1 MKKSSLLEKE
11 GPITIEDLKANFKE
25 NDFTTMKSKFNPKK
39 ASDDEMFLYGRAKTI
54 FQQSWNDKMGE
65 LTGLS
70 SLLNFSD
77 DSPLVSLE
85 KTDETLVTGL
95 VMELRDKEEVVDK
108 IFDDFAEKTEEPF
121 IEEVKKYAE
130 ANGKVPDDLTDEE
143 LETIFDGIVDKFL
156 ARMMSLFLQTQSV
169 PELVELQKSMAIHE
183 DFSETVVQNFSKI
196 DFDRKWT
203 HSRSEAGAALSLDG
217 LIEAFQDAIPVEPLD
232 NATEEVELID
242 LEGKV
247 LENLNETDK
256 VIYLLK
262 KQGYSQ
268 KEIAEKL
275 KFKSA
280 SAVSKRLANI
290 KQLFN
295 EYMY

>member
-39 ASDDEMFLYGRAKTI
+39 ASDGELFLYGRAKTI
-54 FQQSWNDKMGE
+54 FQQSWNEKMGE
-65 LTGLS
+65 LTGIS
-70 SLLNFSD
+70 SLINFSD

-85 KTDETLVTGL
+85 KTDETLVSGI
-95 VMELRDKEEVVDK
+95 VMELRENEEALDR
-108 IFDDFAEKTEEPF
+108 IFDSYCKITEERC
-121 IEEVKKYAE
+121 IEEIAKYAE
-130 ANGKVPDDLTDEE
+130 ATGKDPDEMTEEE
-143 LETIFDGIVDKFL
+143 LETIFNGVVDKFL
-156 ARMMSLFLQTQSV
+156 GKMMSLLLQTQSV
-169 PELVELQKSMAIHE
+169 PELVELQKSMATHE

-203 HSRSEAGAALSLDG
+203 HSRSEAGAVLSLDS

-232 NATEEVELID
+232 NATEEVEVID
-242 LEGKV
+242 LERKV

-256 VIYLLK
+256 EIYLLK

-275 KFKSA
+275 NFKNA

>member
-39 ASDDEMFLYGRAKTI
+39 ASEGELFLYGRAKTI
-54 FQQSWNDKMGE
+54 FQQSWNEKMGE

-70 SLLNFSD
+70 SLINFSD

-85 KTDETLVTGL
+85 KTEETLVSGI
-95 VMELRDKEEVVDK
+95 VMELRENEEALDR
-108 IFDDFAEKTEEPF
+108 IFDSYCKITEEHC
-121 IEEVKKYAE
+121 IEEIAKYAE
-130 ANGKVPDDLTDEE
+130 ETGKDPDEMTEEE
-143 LETIFDGIVDKFL
+143 LETIFNGVVDEFL
-156 ARMMSLFLQTQSV
+156 AKMMSLFLQTQSV
-169 PELVELQKSMAIHE
+169 PELVELQKSMATHE

-217 LIEAFQDAIPVEPLD
+217 LIEAFQNAIPVEPLN
-232 NATEEVELID
+232 NATEDVELID
-242 LEGKV
+242 LERKV
-247 LENLNETDK
+247 LEKLNETDK
-256 VIYLLK
+256 EIYLMK

-268 KEIAEKL
+268 KEIAEKFN
-275 KFKSA
+275 FKSA

-295 EYMY
+295 EYM

>member
-1 MKKSSLLEKE
+1 MKKSSLFEKE

-25 NDFTTMKSKFNPKK
+25 NDFTTMKSKFKPKK
-39 ASDDEMFLYGRAKTI
+39 ASEGELFLYGRAKTI
-54 FQQSWNDKMGE
+54 FQQSWNEKMGE

-70 SLLNFSD
+70 SLINFSD

-85 KTDETLVTGL
+85 KTDETLVSGI
-95 VMELRDKEEVVDK
+95 VMELRGNEEVLDR
-108 IFDDFAEKTEEPF
+108 IFDSYCKITEERC
-121 IEEVKKYAE
+121 IEEIAKYAE
-130 ANGKVPDDLTDEE
+130 ETGKDPDEMTEEE
-143 LETIFDGIVDKFL
+143 LETIFNGVVDEFL
-156 ARMMSLFLQTQSV
+156 AKMMSLFLQTQSV
-169 PELVELQKSMAIHE
+169 PELVELQKAMATHE
-183 DFSETVVQNFSKI
+183 DFNETVLQNFSKI

-203 HSRSEAGAALSLDG
+203 HSRSEAGASLSLDG

-242 LEGKV
+242 LERKV

-256 VIYLLK
+256 EIYLMK

-268 KEIAEKL
+268 KEIAEKFN
-275 KFKSA
+275 FKSA

>member
-11 GPITIEDLKANFKE
+11 GPITIEDLKSNFKE

-39 ASDDEMFLYGRAKTI
+39 ASEGELFLYGRAKTI
-54 FQQSWNDKMGE
+54 FQQSWNEKMGE

-85 KTDETLVTGL
+85 KTDETLVRGL

-121 IEEVKKYAE
+121 IEEVKKYTE
-130 ANGKVPDDLTDEE
+130 ANGKEPDDLTDEE
-143 LETIFDGIVDKFL
+143 LETIFNGIVDKFL
-156 ARMMSLFLQTQSV
+156 ARMMSLLLQTQSV
-169 PELVELQKSMAIHE
+169 PELVELQKSMATHE

-203 HSRSEAGAALSLDG
+203 HSRSEVGAALSLDG

-242 LEGKV
+242 LERKV
-247 LENLNETDK
+247 LENIKETDK
-256 VIYLLK
+256 EIYLMK
-262 KQGYSQ
+262 KHGYYQ
-268 KEIAEKL
+268 KEIAEKFG
-275 KFKSA
+275 FKSA

-290 KQLFN
+290 KQSFIEQML
-295 EYMY
+295 

>member
-39 ASDDEMFLYGRAKTI
+39 ASEGELFLYGRAKTI
-54 FQQSWNDKMGE
+54 FQQSWNEKMGE
-65 LTGLS
+65 LTELS

-85 KTDETLVTGL
+85 RTDETLVTGL

-130 ANGKVPDDLTDEE
+130 ANGKDPDDLTDEE
-143 LETIFDGIVDKFL
+143 LETIFNGIVDKFL

-169 PELVELQKSMAIHE
+169 PELVELQKSMATHE
-183 DFSETVVQNFSKI
+183 DFNESVVQNFSKI

-203 HSRSEAGAALSLDG
+203 HSRSEAGATLSLEG
-217 LIEAFQDAIPVEPLD
+217 LIDAFQDAIPVEPVD
-232 NATEEVELID
+232 NSEEEVELID
-242 LEGKV
+242 FERKMLEK
-247 LENLNETDK
+247 LNETDK
-256 VIYLLK
+256 EIYLLK

-268 KEIAEKL
+268 NEIAKKL
-275 KFKSA
+275 GFKNS
-280 SAVSKRLANI
+280 SAVSKRLAKI
-290 KQLFN
+290 KQLFTK
-295 EYMY
+295 YAY

>member
-11 GPITIEDLKANFKE
+11 GPITIEDLKTNFKE

-39 ASDDEMFLYGRAKTI
+39 ASEGELFLYGRAKTI
-54 FQQSWNDKMGE
+54 FQQSWNEKMDE

-85 KTDETLVTGL
+85 KTDEALVSGI
-95 VMELRDKEEVVDK
+95 VMELREDEEALDR
-108 IFDDFAEKTEEPF
+108 IFDSYCRITEERC
-121 IEEVKKYAE
+121 IEEITKYAE
-130 ANGKVPDDLTDEE
+130 ETGKDPDDMSEE
-143 LETIFDGIVDKFL
+143 KLETIFNRVVDEFL
-156 ARMMSLFLQTQSV
+156 SKMMSLFLQTQSV
-169 PELVELQKSMAIHE
+169 PELVELQKSMATHE
-183 DFSETVVQNFSKI
+183 DFNETVVQNFSKI

-217 LIEAFQDAIPVEPLD
+217 LIEVFQDAVPVATLD
-232 NATEEVELID
+232 NATEEVEVID
-242 LEGKV
+242 IERKV

-256 VIYLLK
+256 EIYLLK

-268 KEIAEKL
+268 NEIAEKL
-275 KFKSA
+275 GFKST

-290 KQLFN
+290 KQLFI
-295 EYMY
+295 EQML

>member
-11 GPITIEDLKANFKE
+11 GPITIEDLKKNFKE
-25 NDFTTMKSKFNPKK
+25 NDFTTMKSKFNLKK
-39 ASDDEMFLYGRAKTI
+39 ANEDEMFLYGRAKTI

-70 SLLNFSD
+70 SLINFSD

-85 KTDETLVTGL
+85 KTDETLVSGI
-95 VMELRDKEEVVDK
+95 VMELREDEEALER
-108 IFDDFAEKTEEPF
+108 IFDSYCRITEERCV
-121 IEEVKKYAE
+121 EEIAKYAE
-130 ANGKVPDDLTDEE
+130 ETGKDPDEMTEEE
-143 LETIFDGIVDKFL
+143 LETIFNGVVDEFL
-156 ARMMSLFLQTQSV
+156 AKMMSLFLQTQSV
-169 PELVELQKSMAIHE
+169 PELVELQKSMAAHE

-232 NATEEVELID
+232 NATEEVEVID
-242 LEGKV
+242 VERKV
-247 LENLNETDK
+247 LENLKETDK
-256 VIYLLK
+256 EIYLMK
-262 KQGYSQ
+262 KYGYSQ
-268 KEIAEKL
+268 NEIAEKL
-275 KFKSA
+275 GFKSA

-290 KQLFN
+290 KQIFIEQML
-295 EYMY
+295 

>member
-1 MKKSSLLEKE
+1 MKKSSQLEKE

-39 ASDDEMFLYGRAKTI
+39 ANEGELFLYGRNKTI
-54 FQQSWNDKMGE
+54 FQQSWNEKMGE
-65 LTGLS
+65 ITGLS
-70 SLLNFSD
+70 SLLNFSG

-85 KTDETLVTGL
+85 KTDETLVSGI
-95 VMELRDKEEVVDK
+95 VMELRENEEALDR
-108 IFDDFAEKTEEPF
+108 IFDSYCKITEERC
-121 IEEVKKYAE
+121 IEEIAKYAE
-130 ANGKVPDDLTDEE
+130 ETGKDPDEMTEEE
-143 LETIFDGIVDKFL
+143 LETIFNGVVDEFL
-156 ARMMSLFLQTQSV
+156 AKMMSLLLQVQSV
-169 PELVELQKSMAIHE
+169 PELVELQKSMATHE
-183 DFSETVVQNFSKI
+183 DFNETVVQNFSKI

-217 LIEAFQDAIPVEPLD
+217 LIETFQDAIPVQPSD

-242 LEGKV
+242 LERKV
-247 LENLNETDK
+247 LENINETDK
-256 VIYLLK
+256 EIYLLK

-268 KEIAEKL
+268 NEIAEKFG
-275 KFKSA
+275 FKSA
-280 SAVSKRLANI
+280 SAVSKRLASI

>member
-1 MKKSSLLEKE
+1 MKKTSLLEKE

-39 ASDDEMFLYGRAKTI
+39 ANEDELFLYGRAKTI
-54 FQQSWNDKMGE
+54 FQQSWNEKMGE

-77 DSPLVSLE
+77 DSPLVNLE

-130 ANGKVPDDLTDEE
+130 ANGKVPDNLTDEE
-143 LETIFDGIVDKFL
+143 LETIFNGIVDKFL

-169 PELVELQKSMAIHE
+169 PELVELQKSMAAHE

-217 LIEAFQDAIPVEPLD
+217 LIETFQDAIPVEPLN
-232 NATEEVELID
+232 NATEDVELID
-242 LEGKV
+242 LERKV
-247 LENLNETDK
+247 LEKLNETDK
-256 VIYLLK
+256 EIYLMK

-268 KEIAEKL
+268 KEIAEKFN
-275 KFKSA
+275 FKST
-280 SAVSKRLANI
+280 SAVSKTLG
-290 KQLFN
+290 K
-295 EYMY
+295 Y

>member
-39 ASDDEMFLYGRAKTI
+39 ASEGELFLYGRAKTI
-54 FQQSWNDKMGE
+54 FQQSWNEKMGE

-70 SLLNFSD
+70 SLFNFSD

-85 KTDETLVTGL
+85 KTDETLVSGI
-95 VMELRDKEEVVDK
+95 VMELRENEEALDR
-108 IFDDFAEKTEEPF
+108 IFDSYCKITEERC
-121 IEEVKKYAE
+121 IEEIAKHAE
-130 ANGKVPDDLTDEE
+130 ETGKDPDDMTEEE
-143 LETIFDGIVDKFL
+143 LETIFNRVVDEFL
-156 ARMMSLFLQTQSV
+156 GKMMSLFLQTQSV
-169 PELVELQKSMAIHE
+169 PELVELQKSIATHE

-203 HSRSEAGAALSLDG
+203 HSRSAAGAALSLDG

-242 LEGKV
+242 LERKV
-247 LENLNETDK
+247 LENINETDK
-256 VIYLLK
+256 EIYLLK

-268 KEIAEKL
+268 NEIAEKL
-275 KFKSA
+275 GFKSA

-290 KQLFN
+290 KQNFIEQML
-295 EYMY
+295 

>member
-143 LETIFDGIVDKFL
+143 LETIFNGIVDKFL

>member
-11 GPITIEDLKANFKE
+11 CPITIEDLKANFKE

-39 ASDDEMFLYGRAKTI
+39 ASKGELFLYGRAKTI
-54 FQQSWNDKMGE
+54 FQQSWNEKMGE

-130 ANGKVPDDLTDEE
+130 ANGKDPDDLTNEE
-143 LETIFDGIVDKFL
+143 LETIFNGIVDKFL
-156 ARMMSLFLQTQSV
+156 ARMMSLFLQTQNV
-169 PELVELQKSMAIHE
+169 PELVELQKSMATHE
-183 DFSETVVQNFSKI
+183 DFSKSVVQNFSKI

-217 LIEAFQDAIPVEPLD
+217 LIDAFQDAIPVEPLD

-242 LEGKV
+242 LERKV

-256 VIYLLK
+256 EIYLMK

-268 KEIAEKL
+268 NEIAEKIG
-275 KFKSA
+275 FKSA

-290 KQLFN
+290 KQIFIEQML
-295 EYMY
+295 

>member
-1 MKKSSLLEKE
+1 MKKSSLLEKD

-39 ASDDEMFLYGRAKTI
+39 ASEGELFLYGRAKTI

-70 SLLNFSD
+70 SLINFSD

-85 KTDETLVTGL
+85 KTDETLVSGI
-95 VMELRDKEEVVDK
+95 VMELRENEEALDR
-108 IFDDFAEKTEEPF
+108 IFDSYCKITEDRC
-121 IEEVKKYAE
+121 IEEIAKYAE
-130 ANGKVPDDLTDEE
+130 ETGKDPDDMTEEE
-143 LETIFDGIVDKFL
+143 LEAIFNRVVDEFL
-156 ARMMSLFLQTQSV
+156 GEMMSLFLQTQSV
-169 PELVELQKSMAIHE
+169 PELVELQKSMAAHE
-183 DFSETVVQNFSKI
+183 DFSESVVQNFSKI

-232 NATEEVELID
+232 NATEEVEVID
-242 LEGKV
+242 SERKV
-247 LENLNETDK
+247 FENLNETDK
-256 VIYLLK
+256 EIYLMK

-268 KEIAEKL
+268 KEIAEKFN
-275 KFKSA
+275 FKSA

>member
-11 GPITIEDLKANFKE
+11 GPITIDDLKANFKE

-39 ASDDEMFLYGRAKTI
+39 ANEGELFLYGRAKTI

-85 KTDETLVTGL
+85 KTDETLVIGL

-130 ANGKVPDDLTDEE
+130 ANGKELDDLTDEE
-143 LETIFDGIVDKFL
+143 LETISNGIVDKFL
-156 ARMMSLFLQTQSV
+156 ARMMSLLLQTQSV
-169 PELVELQKSMAIHE
+169 PELVELQKSMAAHE

-217 LIEAFQDAIPVEPLD
+217 LVETFQDAIPVEPSD

-242 LEGKV
+242 LERKV
-247 LENLNETDK
+247 LENINETDK
-256 VIYLLK
+256 EIYLLK

-268 KEIAEKL
+268 NEIAEKFG
-275 KFKSA
+275 FKSA
-280 SAVSKRLANI
+280 SAVSKHLANI
-290 KQLFN
+290 KQIFIEQML
-295 EYMY
+295 

>member
-1 MKKSSLLEKE
+1 MKKSSLFEKE
-11 GPITIEDLKANFKE
+11 GPITIEDLKANFEE

-39 ASDDEMFLYGRAKTI
+39 ANEGELFLYGRAKTI
-54 FQQSWNDKMGE
+54 FQQSWNEKMGE

-70 SLLNFSD
+70 SLINFSD

-85 KTDETLVTGL
+85 KTDENLVSGI
-95 VMELRDKEEVVDK
+95 VMELRENEEVLDR
-108 IFDDFAEKTEEPF
+108 IFDSYCKITEERYF
-121 IEEVKKYAE
+121 EEITKYAE
-130 ANGKVPDDLTDEE
+130 EIGKDPDDLTEE
-143 LETIFDGIVDKFL
+143 EFEIIFNRVVDAFL
-156 ARMMSLFLQTQSV
+156 AKMMSLFLQNQSV
-169 PELVELQKSMAIHE
+169 PELVELQKSIATHE
-183 DFSETVVQNFSKI
+183 DFNESIEQNFSKI

-232 NATEEVELID
+232 NTTEEVEVID
-242 LEGKV
+242 IERKV

-256 VIYLLK
+256 EIYLLK

-268 KEIAEKL
+268 NEIAEKL
-275 KFKSA
+275 GFKSA

-290 KQLFN
+290 KQIFIEQML
-295 EYMY
+295 

>member
-1 MKKSSLLEKE
+1 MKKTSLLEKE
-11 GPITIEDLKANFKE
+11 GPITIDDLKANFKE

-39 ASDDEMFLYGRAKTI
+39 ASEGELFLYGRAKTI
-54 FQQSWNDKMGE
+54 FQQSWNEKMGE

-77 DSPLVSLE
+77 DSPLVNLE
-85 KTDETLVTGL
+85 KTDEALVTGL

-108 IFDDFAEKTEEPF
+108 IFDVFAENTEEPF

-130 ANGKVPDDLTDEE
+130 ANGKEPDDLTDEE
-143 LETIFDGIVDKFL
+143 LETIFNGIVDKFL
-156 ARMMSLFLQTQSV
+156 ARMMSLLLQTQNV
-169 PELVELQKSMAIHE
+169 PELVELQKSMAAHE

-217 LIEAFQDAIPVEPLD
+217 LIEAFQDAIPVEPFD
-232 NATEEVELID
+232 NATEEFELID
-242 LEGKV
+242 LERKV
-247 LENLNETDK
+247 LENINETDK
-256 VIYLLK
+256 EIYLLK

-268 KEIAEKL
+268 NEIAEKL
-275 KFKSA
+275 GFKST
-280 SAVSKRLANI
+280 SAISKRLANI

>member
-1 MKKSSLLEKE
+1 MKKSYLLEKE

-39 ASDDEMFLYGRAKTI
+39 ASEGELFLYGRAKTI
-54 FQQSWNDKMGE
+54 FQQSWNEKMGE

-70 SLLNFSD
+70 SLLNFSN

-85 KTDETLVTGL
+85 KTDENLVSGII
-95 VMELRDKEEVVDK
+95 MELRGNEEALDR
-108 IFDDFAEKTEEPF
+108 IFDSYCKITEEHC
-121 IEEVKKYAE
+121 IEEITKYAE
-130 ANGKVPDDLTDEE
+130 ETGKDPDEMTEEE
-143 LETIFDGIVDKFL
+143 LETIFNRVVDEFL
-156 ARMMSLFLQTQSV
+156 GKMMSLFLQTQSV
-169 PELVELQKSMAIHE
+169 PELVELQKSMAAHE
-183 DFSETVVQNFSKI
+183 DFRETVVQNFSKI

-242 LEGKV
+242 LERKV
-247 LENLNETDK
+247 LENINETDK
-256 VIYLLK
+256 EIYLMR

-268 KEIAEKL
+268 KEIAEKFN
-275 KFKSA
+275 FKSA
-280 SAVSKRLANI
+280 SAVSKHLANI

-295 EYMY
+295 EYMF

>member
-11 GPITIEDLKANFKE
+11 GPITIEDLKTNFKE

-39 ASDDEMFLYGRAKTI
+39 ASEGELFLYGRAKTI
-54 FQQSWNDKMGE
+54 FQQSWNEKMGE

-108 IFDDFAEKTEEPF
+108 IFDDFAEKAEEPF
-121 IEEVKKYAE
+121 IGEVKKYAE
-130 ANGKVPDDLTDEE
+130 ANGKEPDDLTDEE
-143 LETIFDGIVDKFL
+143 LETIFNGIVDKFL
-156 ARMMSLFLQTQSV
+156 ARMMSLLLQTQSV
-169 PELVELQKSMAIHE
+169 PELVELQKSMATHE

-232 NATEEVELID
+232 NTTEEVEVID
-242 LEGKV
+242 IERKV

-256 VIYLLK
+256 EIYLLK

-268 KEIAEKL
+268 NEIAEKL
-275 KFKSA
+275 DFKSA

-290 KQLFN
+290 KQIFIEQML
-295 EYMY
+295 

>member
-1 MKKSSLLEKE
+1 MKKTSLLEKE
-11 GPITIEDLKANFKE
+11 GPITIEDLKANFKK

-39 ASDDEMFLYGRAKTI
+39 ASEGELFLYDRAKTI
-54 FQQSWNDKMGE
+54 FQQSWNEKMDE

-85 KTDETLVTGL
+85 QTDETLVTGL

-130 ANGKVPDDLTDEE
+130 ANGKDPDDLTDEE
-143 LETIFDGIVDKFL
+143 LETIFNGIVDKFL
-156 ARMMSLFLQTQSV
+156 ARMMSLLLQTQSV
-169 PELVELQKSMAIHE
+169 PELVELQKSMATHE
-183 DFSETVVQNFSKI
+183 DFSETVAQNFSKI

-242 LEGKV
+242 LERKV

-256 VIYLLK
+256 EIYLMK

-268 KEIAEKL
+268 KEIAEKFN
-275 KFKSA
+275 FKSA

-290 KQLFN
+290 KQLFI
-295 EYMY
+295 EQML

>member
-11 GPITIEDLKANFKE
+11 GHITIEDLKANFKE

-39 ASDDEMFLYGRAKTI
+39 ANEGELFLYGRAKTI
-54 FQQSWNDKMGE
+54 FQQSWNEKMGE

-70 SLLNFSD
+70 SLINFSD

-85 KTDETLVTGL
+85 KTDETLVSGI
-95 VMELRDKEEVVDK
+95 VMELRENEEALDR
-108 IFDDFAEKTEEPF
+108 IFDSYCKITEERC
-121 IEEVKKYAE
+121 IEEIAKYAE
-130 ANGKVPDDLTDEE
+130 ETGKDPDEMTEEE
-143 LETIFDGIVDKFL
+143 LETIFNRVVDEFL
-156 ARMMSLFLQTQSV
+156 GKMMSLFLQTQSV
-169 PELVELQKSMAIHE
+169 PELVELQKSMATHE
-183 DFSETVVQNFSKI
+183 DFSGTVVQNFSKI

-203 HSRSEAGAALSLDG
+203 HSSEAGVALSLDG

-232 NATEEVELID
+232 NATEEVEVID
-242 LEGKV
+242 IERKV
-247 LENLNETDK
+247 IENLNETDK
-256 VIYLLK
+256 EIYLLK

-268 KEIAEKL
+268 NEIAEKL
-275 KFKSA
+275 GFKSA

-295 EYMY
+295 EYMD